1 MGLLWGPRKD
11 AIWEGP
17 SARTTPVPK
26 EGDEGNVATARVPKR
41 VVGELM
47 GTSPGA
53 SQRDKVRPRGE
64 RSAGGKKGCLVLAHG
79 TLLKIWS
86 LSSLLI
92 PP

>member
-26 EGDEGNVATARVPKR
+26 EGDEGNVATARLPKR

-47 GTSPGA
+47 GTSLGA
-53 SQRDKVRPRGE
+53 SQRDKARSGVNAQQVGRRGVWSWHMAF
-64 RSAGGKKGCLVLAHG
+64 RSKFGL
-79 TLLKIWS
+79 
-86 LSSLLI
+86 
-92 PP
+92 